1 MMKQFLGNELYSV
14 LKKYPKE
21 RIEECHWYNITSDN
35 VIGLMAMKY
44 YQLCNRM
51 DFHQLYSELSTYL
64 EEIETK
70 TPDDEWSS
78 LYIVAEGLKND
89 EIKTVKLRIDLKNTM
104 DITAYAAASMAL
116 VALERNDDIGI
127 YWANDILSEDIMED
141 YRKKCTEK
149 GIYCGW
155 QFNEEY
161 EL

>member
-1 MMKQFLGNELYSV
+1 MYLPRLRKISDV
-14 LKKYPKE
+14 LTQMHAADPDTV
-21 RIEECHWYNITSDN
+21 ITRHF
-35 VIGLMAMKY
+35 IG
-44 YQLCNRM
+44 
-51 DFHQLYSELSTYL
+51 
-64 EEIETK
+64 
-70 TPDDEWSS
+70 
-78 LYIVAEGLKND
+78 VAEGLKND

-127 YWANDILSEDIMED
+127 YWANDILLEDIMED

-149 GIYCGW
+149 GIYCDW